1 MGQRLDLQDILLTI
15 VPNVYFQ
22 PPESLK
28 MEYPC
33 IVYHRDYS
41 NTEFADDRPY
51 LHRKRY
57 LVMVIDENPDSA
69 IPTKVAELPMC
80 LFDRF
85 YTAKNLNH
93 DVFKLFF

>member
-1 MGQRLDLQDILLTI
+1 MGQRLDLQEILLTI

>member
-1 MGQRLDLQDILLTI
+1 MGQRLDLQDLLLTI